1 MRRCRRSD
9 CAGCI
14 GARRPLRFEPHGS
27 GRDLDDG
34 GGPATALAAKRESDR
49 TVPDDRGQ
57 CGKGFVDGMTQRVGA
72 GASRNVFHGCVPGDD
87 DTTVIDHYDRHFR
100 LALTETGHTAV
111 TDAYQ
116 AHNAR
121 EQAWAASLTPSEQTV
136 LIGLLEKLTTSP
148 AAAAAQRLA

>member
-1 MRRCRRSD
+1 
-9 CAGCI
+9 
-14 GARRPLRFEPHGS
+14 
-27 GRDLDDG
+27 
-34 GGPATALAAKRESDR
+34 
-49 TVPDDRGQ
+49 
-57 CGKGFVDGMTQRVGA
+57 
-72 GASRNVFHGCVPGDD
+72 
-87 DTTVIDHYDRHFR
+87 
-100 LALTETGHTAV
+100 LTEAGHTAV